1 MYSTESESGKKFK
14 LGWEINLYIHRML
27 LIVSIALVNPIFSD
41 FGSIRAQENA
51 YPLQMSEG
59 KKSHRPEVP
68 GLNGLVTAGHP
79 LASMAGLRILMSGG
93 NAIDAAVAVL
103 ATLNVVRPQMSGAG
117 GNGFLI
123 YFDKSSGTVRSLTAA
138 GAAPE
143 ALVASDRLAEELNK
157 GIYAGVV
164 PGLLGGWVSMLKE
177 FGTMSL
183 AEVLEPAMEY
193 ARDGHPIE
201 ASVVQ
206 AIASQED
213 LFRQYPTSARMF
225 LPEDRVPE
233 VSELFK
239 MPDLASTF
247 RKLVEEEERV
257 LQQGRN
263 RNEALDAAFSRFYNG
278 DISEE
283 FVRFYKEAGGLFTEE
298 DFANFSPIWDDP
310 IHINY
315 RGYDIYSSPP
325 TSRGGLEVLMQL
337 KLVERF
343 DLGALGSGNPLLTHL
358 LAEAIQVAK
367 SDIYQYVAD
376 PKKLSVPTEG
386 MLEESY
392 LALRS
397 DLISEAGS
405 MAYPTAGEPRGH
417 DRSSSG
423 SGDSRGG
430 PMLGFD
436 REQSHEGSTTSF
448 SIMDREGNVVA
459 CTPTHGGAFGTGVVV
474 GNTGITFNNGTRIG
488 STSPYTEH
496 VNYARGGQV
505 PILNNS
511 PVMVLKDGEFILA
524 LGTPG
529 GETIGQTQFQVLVNI
544 LDLGMPVQEAI
555 EAPRFSLF
563 AAPNFYRAGSEIT
576 MQIEDRISLEHL
588 EGLQELGHEVQ
599 LAPSYSLGS
608 IQAILKNMSFGTFAA
623 GADPRRAAYAVGW

>member
-41 FGSIRAQENA
+41 IGSLRAQENA

-117 GNGFLI
+117 GNGFLT

-143 ALVASDRLAEELNK
+143 ALVAGGRLAEELNK

-183 AEVLEPAMEY
+183 SEVLEPAMEY
-193 ARDGHPIE
+193 ATEGHPIE

-233 VSELFK
+233 VGELFK

-283 FVRFYKEAGGLFTEE
+283 FVRFYQEEGGLFTEE
-298 DFANFSPIWDDP
+298 DFAKFSPIWDDP

-343 DLGALGSGNPLLTHL
+343 DLGALGEGSPLLTHL

-430 PMLGFD
+430 LTLGFD

-544 LDLGMPVQEAI
+544 LDLGMSVQEAI

-576 MQIEDRISLEHL
+576 LRIEDRISVEHL

>member
-117 GNGFLI
+117 GNGFLT

-183 AEVLEPAMEY
+183 SEVLEPAMEY

-233 VSELFK
+233 VGELFR

-247 RKLVEEEERV
+247 RKLVE
-257 LQQGRN
+257 LS
-263 RNEALDAAFSRFYNG
+263 LIH
-278 DISEE
+278 ISE
-283 FVRFYKEAGGLFTEE
+283 
-298 DFANFSPIWDDP
+298 
-310 IHINY
+310 
-315 RGYDIYSSPP
+315 P
-325 TSRGGLEVLMQL
+325 TR
-337 KLVERF
+337 
-343 DLGALGSGNPLLTHL
+343 
-358 LAEAIQVAK
+358 
-367 SDIYQYVAD
+367 
-376 PKKLSVPTEG
+376 
-386 MLEESY
+386 
-392 LALRS
+392 
-397 DLISEAGS
+397 
-405 MAYPTAGEPRGH
+405 
-417 DRSSSG
+417 
-423 SGDSRGG
+423 
-430 PMLGFD
+430 
-436 REQSHEGSTTSF
+436 
-448 SIMDREGNVVA
+448 
-459 CTPTHGGAFGTGVVV
+459 
-474 GNTGITFNNGTRIG
+474 
-488 STSPYTEH
+488 PY
-496 VNYARGGQV
+496 
-505 PILNNS
+505 
-511 PVMVLKDGEFILA
+511 
-524 LGTPG
+524 
-529 GETIGQTQFQVLVNI
+529 
-544 LDLGMPVQEAI
+544 
-555 EAPRFSLF
+555 
-563 AAPNFYRAGSEIT
+563 
-576 MQIEDRISLEHL
+576 
-588 EGLQELGHEVQ
+588 
-599 LAPSYSLGS
+599 
-608 IQAILKNMSFGTFAA
+608 
-623 GADPRRAAYAVGW
+623 

>member
-1 MYSTESESGKKFK
+1 M
-14 LGWEINLYIHRML
+14 YIHRAL
-27 LIVSIALVNPIFSD
+27 LIVSIVLTNPIFSD
-41 FGSIRAQENA
+41 LGLIRAQENA
-51 YPLQMSEG
+51 YPLQMSAS

-68 GLNGLVTAGHP
+68 GVNGLVTAGHP
-79 LASMAGLRILMSGG
+79 LASMAGLRILMLGG
-93 NAIDAAVAVL
+93 NAIDASVAVL

-117 GNGFLI
+117 GNGFLT
-123 YFDKSSGTVRSLTAA
+123 YFDKSSGAVRSLTAA
-138 GAAPE
+138 GAAPG
-143 ALVASDRLAEELNK
+143 ALVAGDRLAEELNK

-183 AEVLEPAMEY
+183 SEVLAPALEY
-193 ARDGHPIE
+193 ATDGHPIE

-213 LFRQYPTSARMF
+213 LFRQYPTSARTF
-225 LPEDRVPE
+225 LPQDRVPE
-233 VSELFK
+233 VGELFK

-247 RKLVEEEERV
+247 RKLIEEEERV
-257 LQQGRN
+257 LQQERS

-278 DISEE
+278 DIAEE
-283 FVRFYKEAGGLFTEE
+283 FVRFYTEEGGLFAEE
-298 DFANFSPIWDDP
+298 DFSNFSPIWDDP

-315 RGYDIYSSPP
+315 RGYDIYSSPS

-343 DLGALGSGNPLLTHL
+343 DLRALGSGNPLLTHL

-376 PKKLSVPTEG
+376 PKKFSVPTEG

-392 LALRS
+392 LSLRS
-397 DLISEAGS
+397 DLISEANS
-405 MAYPTAGEPRGH
+405 MVYPAAGEPRGY

-423 SGDSRGG
+423 FRNSRRG
-430 PMLGFD
+430 PILGSD
-436 REQSHEGSTTSF
+436 RERSHEGSTTSF

-488 STSPYTEH
+488 STSPYSDH

-511 PVMVLKDGEFILA
+511 PVIVLKDGEFILA

-544 LDLGMPVQEAI
+544 LDLDMSVQEAV

-576 MQIEDRISLEHL
+576 MRIEDRISVEHL
-588 EGLQELGHEVQ
+588 EGLQGLGHNVQ

-608 IQAILKNMSFGTFAA
+608 IQAILKNTNFGTFAA

>member
-117 GNGFLI
+117 GNGFLT

-143 ALVASDRLAEELNK
+143 ALVAGDRLAEELNK

-183 AEVLEPAMEY
+183 SEVLEPAMEY
-193 ARDGHPIE
+193 ATEGHPIE

-233 VSELFK
+233 VGELFR

-283 FVRFYKEAGGLFTEE
+283 FVRFYKEEGGLFTEE

-343 DLGALGSGNPLLTHL
+343 DLGALGSGSPLLTHL

-376 PKKLSVPTEG
+376 PKKLFVPTEG

-430 PMLGFD
+430 LTLGFD

-511 PVMVLKDGEFILA
+511 PVMVLNDGEFILA

-529 GETIGQTQFQVLVNI
+529 CETIGQTQFQVLVNI
-544 LDLGMPVQEAI
+544 LDLGMSVQEAI

-563 AAPNFYRAGSEIT
+563 AEPNFYRAGSEIT
-576 MQIEDRISLEHL
+576 LRIEDRISVEHL

>member
-41 FGSIRAQENA
+41 IGSLRAQENA

-117 GNGFLI
+117 GNGFLT

-143 ALVASDRLAEELNK
+143 ALVAGDRLAEELNK

-183 AEVLEPAMEY
+183 SEVLEPAMEY
-193 ARDGHPIE
+193 ATEGHPIE

-233 VSELFK
+233 VGELFK

-283 FVRFYKEAGGLFTEE
+283 FVRFYQEEGGLFTEE
-298 DFANFSPIWDDP
+298 DFAKFSPIWDDP

-325 TSRGGLEVLMQL
+325 TSRRGLEVLMQL

-343 DLGALGSGNPLLTHL
+343 DLGALGEGSPLLTHL

-430 PMLGFD
+430 LPLGFG

-544 LDLGMPVQEAI
+544 LDLGMSVQEAI

-576 MQIEDRISLEHL
+576 LRIEDRISVEHL